1 MFRAPMIRHP
11 AAIFAAAMF
20 AFLLPIAASAQDV
33 GLPLGTVVKPVQ
45 IEDLDGNAVDL
56 AQYIGKKPVLFEFWA
71 TWCPVCEA
79 LAPRLDAA
87 AKKYQGKVDV
97 VVVSVGV
104 SQTPRQIKRH
114 MTRHA
119 MPGRVLWDGEGRA
132 TRAFMAPST
141 SYIAVLDAKGRVVYT
156 GTGEDQ
162 NLDAALAK
170 AVAAR

>member
-1 MFRAPMIRHP
+1 MARPMSVRTRFMLA
-11 AAIFAAAMF
+11 AAITLFLTPGAAR
-20 AFLLPIAASAQDV
+20 AQDV
-33 GLPLGTVVKPVQ
+33 GLPIGTVVKPVQ
-45 IEDLDGNAVDL
+45 IEDLDGNEVDL

-114 MTRHA
+114 MTKHA
-119 MPGRVLWDGEGRA
+119 MPGRVLWDGDGRA

-141 SYIAVLDAKGRVVYT
+141 SYVAILDAKGRVIYT

-162 NLDAALAK
+162 NLDTAMARALA
-170 AVAAR
+170 AR